1 MPLRRRGIALVV
13 VLISIGLL
21 GVIAWGMAAMGT
33 HTLDISRNAVQNDQA
48 LLAADGGAWRAV
60 AELARNGGFTGW
72 GTAQTLPTTG
82 ASYTVSITNAGDTAP
97 DGQVVPAD
105 MVYVLSVGTHRGET
119 RQVGLMLRAGSSQ
132 FSAAIF
138 AGEKV
143 ELDDGSRVD
152 SWDSTAGNY
161 PAGAQPIKAHIGT
174 NGQTNSSIAIIDG
187 SYVDGNLLVPPG
199 ASPGAT
205 EIDSSTVTGSVVT
218 MAQAQTLDDV
228 VLPAAPTGTDLEF
241 ESNGTL
247 PPGAYGELEI
257 DDGAILTLTAG
268 TYVFRSIRMRGG
280 GTIAIPGNSTSSVEI
295 YVAGGVEIEDG
306 SVMNTSR
313 KPSLLKFFVRD
324 GPVELDDDAGS
335 AYFVCYAPKAD
346 VKFDD
351 SSHMYGSLVGKT
363 VEIKEDSG
371 VTYDLSLGSAT
382 GGPTTVEVVS
392 RQER

>member
-1 MPLRRRGIALVV
+1 MPVRRRGIALVV

-21 GVIAWGMAAMGT
+21 GVIAWGMAAMGA

-119 RQVGLMLRAGSSQ
+119 RQVGLMLRASQSQ
-132 FSAAIF
+132 FPAAVF

-143 ELDDGSRVD
+143 MLEDNSRVD
-152 SWDSTAGNY
+152 SWDSTIGFY
-161 PAGAQPIKAHIGT
+161 PAGAQPIKAHVGT
-174 NGQTNSSIAIIDG
+174 NRQNSNSIVVEDG

-205 EIDSSTVTGSVVT
+205 QIDGSTVTGSVIT
-218 MAQAQTLDDV
+218 MAQTQTLDPV
-228 VLPAAPTGTDLEF
+228 VLPAAPTGSDMEY
-241 ESNGTL
+241 ESDSSL
-247 PPGAYGELEI
+247 APGAYGHLEI
-257 DDGAILTLTAG
+257 ENGAVVTLSPG
-268 TYVFRSIRMRGG
+268 TYVFNSIAMEEG
-280 GTIAIPGNSTSSVEI
+280 GTIAIPDDATAPVEI
-295 YVAGGVEIEDG
+295 YVAGEVEIEDG
-306 SVMNTSR
+306 SVVNTSR
-313 KPSLLKFFVRD
+313 KPSLLKFYVRD
-324 GPVELDDDAGS
+324 GPVELDDDSGS
-335 AYFVCYAPKAD
+335 AYFVCYAPEAN
-346 VKFDD
+346 VRFDD
-351 SSHMYGSLVGKT
+351 ASHMYGSLVGKDI
-363 VEIKEDSG
+363 EIDEDSG

-382 GGPTTVEVVS
+382 GGPTTMEVVS

>member
-1 MPLRRRGIALVV
+1 MTVRRRGIALVV

-60 AELARNGGFTGW
+60 AELAGNGSFTGW

-105 MVYVLSVGTHRGET
+105 MVYVLSEGTFRGDT
-119 RQVGLMLRAGSSQ
+119 RQVGLMLRAGQSQ
-132 FSAAIF
+132 FPAAVF
-138 AGEKV
+138 AGEMV

-161 PAGAQPIKAHIGT
+161 PAGAQPIKAHVGT
-174 NGQTNSSIAIIDG
+174 NGQTNQSIIVQDG

-205 EIDSSTVTGSVVT
+205 EIDGSTVTGSVIT
-218 MAQAQTLDDV
+218 MAQAQTLDEV
-228 VLPAAPTGTDLEF
+228 VLPAAPGGADLEF
-241 ESNGTL
+241 ESDATL

-257 DDGAILTLTAG
+257 DDGAILTLSPG
-268 TYVFRSIRMRGG
+268 TYVFSSIRMRRG
-280 GTIAIPGNSTSSVEI
+280 GTIAIPGSSTSSVEI
-295 YVAGGVEIEDG
+295 YVAGQVEIEDG

-324 GPVELDDDAGS
+324 GPVELDDDAGA

-346 VKFDD
+346 IKFDD

-363 VEIKEDSG
+363 IEIKEDSG
-371 VTYDLSLGSAT
+371 VSYDLSLGSAT
-382 GGPTTVEVVS
+382 GGPTTIEVVS